1 MLINCLSLLLIIPAF
16 LVCVYYW
23 YLAVVAISNLKNEKL
38 FQTEFR
44 NLFAIIIP
52 AHNEEDGLQATIDA
66 CLKLDYPTEM
76 YEIVVIADNCSDNT
90 AKIAKDNGV
99 TCLERFDK
107 EKKGKGFALAFA
119 FDHLKQGKH
128 SAYLILDA
136 DCQIDLDALKIFDHY
151 LSCGDS
157 VLQSNNIPSNPD
169 ENSMTFA
176 VAVGSTIEHDL
187 FYAPKSQLGLA
198 VFLGGTGMVITKKI
212 LGQFPWKASS
222 IVEDVDYAV
231 NLLKEN
237 IKITFVPEVCV
248 KSETPVDKEQ
258 LDIQR
263 TRWASGNLHFG
274 KTEALKLM
282 MNGLLK
288 RNLRLA
294 DAGWTFLIIS
304 RPLILLELFIAFIIA
319 CIGYLLNGSFVAK
332 GLFYLISIVVVM
344 QSLYFLLGILKL
356 GLSFRRIS
364 LLIQAPV
371 VIGRLILISLKGL
384 TGKNLKSWNRT
395 PRG

>member
-1 MLINCLSLLLIIPAF
+1 LINLISLLLIVPAF
-16 LVCVYYW
+16 LVCIYYW
-23 YLAVVAISNLKNEKL
+23 YLAIVAIFSDKTDTLYRSDFVNS
-38 FQTEFR
+38 
-44 NLFAIIIP
+44 FAIIIP
-52 AHNEEDGLQATIDA
+52 AHNEEEGIKATIDT
-66 CLKLDYPTEM
+66 CLKLDYPKEM

-99 TCLERFDK
+99 ICLERFNK
-107 EKKGKGFALAFA
+107 ENKGKGFALSFA
-119 FDHLKQGKH
+119 FEQLKQRKY
-128 SAYLILDA
+128 SAFLVLDA
-136 DCQIDLDALKIFDHY
+136 DCQIDIEALKVFDHY
-151 LSCGDS
+151 LSCGAT

-198 VFLGGTGMVITKKI
+198 VFLGGTGMVISKEI
-212 LGQFPWKASS
+212 LERFPWQASS

-274 KTEALKLM
+274 KTEAFKLM
-282 MNGLLK
+282 MNGLVK

-304 RPLILLELFIAFIIA
+304 R
-319 CIGYLLNGSFVAK
+319 
-332 GLFYLISIVVVM
+332 
-344 QSLYFLLGILKL
+344 Q
-356 GLSFRRIS
+356 
-364 LLIQAPV
+364 
-371 VIGRLILISLKGL
+371 IGRAHV
-384 TGKNLKSWNRT
+384 
-395 PRG
+395 

>member
-1 MLINCLSLLLIIPAF
+1 MLINCLSLLLIVPAL
-16 LVCVYYW
+16 LVCIYYW
-23 YLAVVAISNLKNEKL
+23 YLAIVALLNMKTDTLS
-38 FQTEFR
+38 QSD
-44 NLFAIIIP
+44 FANSFAVIIP
-52 AHNEEDGLQATIDA
+52 AHNEEEGIQATIDN

-76 YEIVVIADNCSDNT
+76 YEIVVVADNCSDNT
-90 AKIAKDNGV
+90 ATIAKENGV
-99 TCLERFDK
+99 SCLERFDK
-107 EKKGKGFALAFA
+107 ENRGKGFALAFA
-119 FDHLKQGKH
+119 FAQLKERKH
-128 SAYLILDA
+128 TAYLVLDA
-136 DCQIDLDALKIFDHY
+136 DCQIDLDALKVFDHY
-151 LSCGDS
+151 LSCGAT

-169 ENSMTFA
+169 VNSMTFA

-198 VFLGGTGMVITKKI
+198 VFLGGTGMVISKKI
-212 LGQFPWKASS
+212 LERFPWQASS

-274 KTEALKLM
+274 KTEAFKLM
-282 MNGLLK
+282 MKGLVK

-304 RPLILLELFIAFIIA
+304 RPLVLLELFIAFFTA
-319 CIGYLLNGSFVAK
+319 WIGYLVNSSLLSKF
-332 GLFYLISIVVVM
+332 LFYFIFIIVIM
-344 QSLYFLLGILKL
+344 QTLYFLLGILKL

-364 LLIQAPV
+364 LLIQVPV

-384 TGKNLKSWNRT
+384 TGKNLKSWTRT